1 MLLIGTW
8 QFKSVW
14 MIGGLFVLSGLFAL
28 LVAMG
33 AEHFLHL
40 VPCELCLWERRPW
53 KVLIAFGVL
62 VLVLSPRY
70 ARWPALFGVL
80 CVLLSVGLSV
90 MHMGV
95 EHGLWASPAPEC
107 HVQAVYGQSFDSW
120 MQHAPSRPA
129 KPCDLPDYPFGLP
142 LSLTTLSGLYALGV
156 FAASLWGLRYLF
168 RDVKRQSKR
177 S

>member
-1 MLLIGTW
+1 MLLLKAG

-33 AEHFLHL
+33 AEHILHL
-40 VPCELCLWERRPW
+40 EPCELCLWERRPW

-62 VLVLSPRY
+62 VLVLGPRY

-80 CVLLSVGLSV
+80 CVLVSVGLSA
-90 MHMGV
+90 MHIGV
-95 EHGLWASPAPEC
+95 EQGWWPSPAAEC
-107 HVQAVYGQSFDSW
+107 QAHVVYGQSFENW
-120 MQHAPSRPA
+120 MQTMPLRPA

-142 LSLTTLSGLYALGV
+142 ISLTILSGVYAFGV
-156 FAASLWGLRYLF
+156 FVLSLWGLRHLF
-168 RDVKRQSKR
+168 RDVKRQH
-177 S
+177 